1 MINWLAVA
9 AVVWLFLVAGVIFFA
24 VCRISAAMQ
33 DGLLSAC
40 MLNAKR
46 PLHVR
51 LQHLIHFSDRV
62 GISLTVTALICSAIL
77 AVMLVRIIF
86 VH

>member
-9 AVVWLFLVAGVIFFA
+9 AVIWLFLVAGVIFFA

-33 DGLLSAC
+33 DGLL
-40 MLNAKR
+40 NAND

-62 GISLTVTALICSAIL
+62 GISLTITALICSAIL
-77 AVMLVRIIF
+77 AVMLGRIIF
-86 VH
+86 LH